1 MKDIRKVLLI
11 HPEGNIYN
19 NPTLKCVV
27 DLLLFH
33 KIEVTVRY
41 SKKQT
46 IYHYNLEL
54 PFPQIEGI
62 RPLGYGDT
70 YYKIKKF
77 IFFHINSAPLA
88 WLSVYFEHL
97 FVYGSYDL
105 IIAVDRQGLVEA
117 GYLYK
122 ITGTPFVF
130 FSFEIYFESETS
142 TSFKSLERR
151 FAKYVK
157 HWFVQDEIRASHL
170 QYENHLDSNTC
181 TLIPLASSGPGKL
194 SMTRL
199 RDRLNVPNEK
209 NVAILMGSIA
219 HWSMVAEIV
228 NSIIKWPDDWVLI
241 LHSRGGDTSAKLR
254 KLGIDLSL
262 IPVDKIYLSNQS
274 TLEVDKMGEILS
286 GVSVGLAFYKP
297 VPNTSWYSTS
307 DRNIQYLGL
316 SSGKISTFLRYGI
329 PVITNE
335 IGLYARLAEKHGF
348 GLVSQNPMD
357 IAELLPFLTN
367 SIFSFNATCFYNKY
381 LDFSNYES
389 LVFENLTKSIL

>member
-1 MKDIRKVLLI
+1 
-11 HPEGNIYN
+11 
-19 NPTLKCVV
+19 
-27 DLLLFH
+27 
-33 KIEVTVRY
+33 
-41 SKKQT
+41 
-46 IYHYNLEL
+46 
-54 PFPQIEGI
+54 
-62 RPLGYGDT
+62 
-70 YYKIKKF
+70 
-77 IFFHINSAPLA
+77 
-88 WLSVYFEHL
+88 
-97 FVYGSYDL
+97 
-105 IIAVDRQGLVEA
+105 
-117 GYLYK
+117 
-122 ITGTPFVF
+122 
-130 FSFEIYFESETS
+130 
-142 TSFKSLERR
+142 
-151 FAKYVK
+151 
-157 HWFVQDEIRASHL
+157 
-170 QYENHLDSNTC
+170 
-181 TLIPLASSGPGKL
+181 
-194 SMTRL
+194 
-199 RDRLNVPNEK
+199 
-209 NVAILMGSIA
+209 
-219 HWSMVAEIV
+219 
-228 NSIIKWPDDWVLI
+228 